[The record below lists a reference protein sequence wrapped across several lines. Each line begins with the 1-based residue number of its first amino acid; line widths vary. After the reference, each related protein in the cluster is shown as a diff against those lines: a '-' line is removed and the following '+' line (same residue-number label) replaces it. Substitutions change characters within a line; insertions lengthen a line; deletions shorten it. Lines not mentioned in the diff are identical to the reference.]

1 VDPADQKLGI
11 DSESIFDYFCGKGST
26 IKSNPLMYT
35 YTLYGIVSP
44 ITTGVEKCWF
54 LSSIGYFSFQF
65 SFLLWNEN
73 AAPHSATFHTA
84 TRYLYFVS

>member
-44 ITTGVEKCWF
+44 KANF
-54 LSSIGYFSFQF
+54 LNLI
-65 SFLLWNEN
+65 
-73 AAPHSATFHTA
+73 SAFTLTLF
-84 TRYLYFVS
+84 

>member
-35 YTLYGIVSP
+35 YTLYGIVSLNP
-44 ITTGVEKCWF
+44 SH
-54 LSSIGYFSFQF
+54 LSAGHFGLAMPPKAGLNQ
-65 SFLLWNEN
+65 
-73 AAPHSATFHTA
+73 ARA
-84 TRYLYFVS
+84 TRICTQL

>member
-35 YTLYGIVSP
+35 YTLYGIVSKKH
-44 ITTGVEKCWF
+44 I
-54 LSSIGYFSFQF
+54 
-65 SFLLWNEN
+65 N
-73 AAPHSATFHTA
+73 
-84 TRYLYFVS
+84 